1 MRIHTL
7 DSLDGTL
14 PAHRASP
21 GDGIYAD
28 SQEKPSAARARRE
41 RRKRQGIVQTPVV
54 PDVFEDGE
62 KWFQW
67 RGLQNT

>member
-62 KWFQW
+62 KWFQ
-67 RGLQNT
+67 